1 MFDAVFTAI
10 IEQTLFCA
18 GSDACSLSKIF
29 GKMEK
34 VKEQLQIEDYSVSQT
49 TLDQVRLVGGLTVV
63 TCSAPQTTLDQV
75 KLLDLTDHTRS
86 S

>member
-1 MFDAVFTAI
+1 
-10 IEQTLFCA
+10 
-18 GSDACSLSKIF
+18 
-29 GKMEK
+29 MEK

-49 TLDQVRLVGGLTVV
+49 TLDQVSLVGGLTVV